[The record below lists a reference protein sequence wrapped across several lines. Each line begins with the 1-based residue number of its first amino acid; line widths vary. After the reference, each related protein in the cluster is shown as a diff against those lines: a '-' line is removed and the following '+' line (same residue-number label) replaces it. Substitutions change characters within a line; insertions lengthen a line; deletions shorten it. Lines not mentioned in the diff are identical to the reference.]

1 MNGFSNTSRT
11 LSSMPLEA
19 DPAMPALTA
28 PEVAGINRLSAADTV
43 RARIGLALELE
54 LMTVGDRL
62 PTEPAIAE
70 ALDVSV
76 ATVRRALTSLADEGL
91 VERRRGR
98 AGGTFVARTGPSVA
112 PPAGHPAHTFR
123 ADSTEVHRLI
133 NLRALAEDAL
143 SAAAAHAASEEQLNT
158 LSAIVTEAGASQ
170 DWTSYHAADRRF
182 HETVAEAS
190 HFEWALDSYCDV
202 LHRLYKYFIPYPIEY
217 LHEVNKEHAQLV
229 EALLA
234 HDSRAASQIARNH
247 VLTLHS
253 TMFVGL
259 SAASA

>member
-1 MNGFSNTSRT
+1 MSDLGNGSRT
-11 LSSMPLEA
+11 LSPMTLEA
-19 DPAMPALTA
+19 HPALPALTA

-43 RARIGLALELE
+43 RARIGLALELK
-54 LMTVGDRL
+54 LMAVGDRL

-76 ATVRRALTSLADEGL
+76 ATVRRALQSLADEGI

-98 AGGTFVARTGPSVA
+98 AGGTFVARTGPSVVS
-112 PPAGHPAHTFR
+112 PAGHPAHAFR
-123 ADSTEVHRLI
+123 ADTVEVHRLI
-133 NLRALAEDAL
+133 DLRALAEDAL
-143 SAAAAHAASEEQLNT
+143 SAAAAHAATAEQLET
-158 LSAIVTEAGASQ
+158 LTDIVTEAAATH
-170 DWTSYHAADRRF
+170 DWFEYQAADRRF

-202 LHRLYKYFIPYPIEY
+202 LHRLYKYFIPYPIDY
-217 LHEVNKEHAQLV
+217 LHEANKEHAQLV
-229 EALLA
+229 EALRA
-234 HDSRAASQIARNH
+234 QDSRAAGQIARNH

-259 SAASA
+259 SVS